1 MIIKMTIPSV
11 FFSIMAFIIVSTTS
25 FIVIHNKSK
34 VKHIDNKIAETN
46 NKLFES
52 EGKNIKKISNLV
64 NEINLGNQ
72 KRDFKQKKEKT
83 EQERINKK
91 HEAKQTNLDKRFNS
105 YKNIT
110 TANFMGMNNRI
121 TSENKRLKEDI
132 DIVDKKLS
140 RNATSNILR
149 YNDLSSKIS
158 ANDLKFTNF
167 RKNDYVSDMARLQAQ
182 INKNKDDNSDMY
194 RSITRDSNNLSK
206 LTIDTGLLL
215 DTKID
220 ETRTAL
226 NNFFKSP
233 DMVQTYSTKTYDN
246 FPDNFESWHD
256 YYYNFGDKNHFKS
269 FNEMINSVDESI
281 TKIQSNRLETISNL
295 DKITEI
301 NTYLQSN
308 IDKDNYA
315 AYMLDKYKFNPID
328 LSSIK
333 SNSDSIGVISSNI
346 SSLQTTLEQIGINDP
361 LTNDGTIS
369 LAQLNESIQSNQDS
383 IIAIDSKTNQFFQTD
398 NFNSYFDSRLSS
410 NNSLN
415 FISSNIDHST
425 IVSKINNDQN
435 IDLNVKDLSVE
446 NVMTVNDIVLND
458 VPQSMGEFVNSNY
471 PILRGLDDNIT
482 RLIPGDLSRDQTIDD
497 LYEFSL
503 DQTNINQQKLMS
515 MRSMSGVDNS
525 TYNDLSDK
533 SEFVRL
539 KPGANF
545 HLSRNTEQIGR
556 NRNNEYEYGGRI
568 YLDSLNDIGVI
579 NRNEA
584 TYKVE
589 YDDFKRP
596 SFAEFTDMNG
606 SNQPSS
612 IGHKLDDLYS
622 KIGDHE
628 SPISVHAR
636 IDDLVAASGVSKNA
650 VFTAL
655 HPSSSG
661 SAGKLAPNN
670 GAYVKDPWMM
680 GGTGLRIENL
690 YTGAYDTQ
698 LHCLTNGNYNTD
710 KNIECQSVDN
720 RLKSLELLG
729 DRNENTI
736 DSQIQSYMSTLSGI
750 GTDGIGSST
759 DNLEILNPQL
769 TTKTLKPDKLDLTDK
784 TGRNIIPNL
793 DSDDITLNTLDG
805 LKYKKTN
812 NTVASYSSTFLNKST
827 DQYVSAIANDASGYA
842 FTIENGVNITI
853 PKRSDNDIQ
862 SFVKNSTNS
871 TNNYDEY
878 EYTKVNETTGEK
890 IRVPKKYVQT
900 IEHDSAAG
908 TLTINSIDNLT
919 SSTTTTPTTIDTYPG
934 IAKVKTDLGMTNNEI
949 KIGDDCLKLSG
960 AGGAKTLKFCEEC
973 DADSCTVLWDHRQ
986 APPPTS

>member
-1 MIIKMTIPSV
+1 MTIPSV

-34 VKHIDNKIAETN
+34 VKHIDNKISETN

-72 KRDFKQKKEKT
+72 KRDFKQKKDKN

-167 RKNDYVSDMARLQAQ
+167 RKNDYVSDMEKLQRQ
-182 INKNKDDNSDMY
+182 IDANKDANSGLIN
-194 RSITRDSNNLSK
+194 SITRDSNNLSK

-220 ETRTAL
+220 ETRTEL

-233 DMVQTYSTKTYDN
+233 DMVQTYSNYD
-246 FPDNFESWHD
+246 DFESWHD
-256 YYYNFGDKNHFKS
+256 NYYNFGDKNHFSS
-269 FNEMINSVDESI
+269 FNQMIDSVDESI
-281 TKIQSNRLETISNL
+281 TNIQSNRLETISNL

-301 NTYLQSN
+301 NTYLQKN

-333 SNSDSIGVISSNI
+333 SNSDSIGAISRDI
-346 SSLQTTLEQIGINDP
+346 GTLQTTLEQIGINDP

-383 IIAIDSKTNQFFQTD
+383 IIAIDSKTNQLFQTT

-415 FISSNIDHST
+415 FISSNIEHNT
-425 IVSKINNDQN
+425 IVSKINNDSN

-458 VPQSMGEFVNSNY
+458 VPQSVGAFMNSNY

-482 RLIPGDLSRDQTIDD
+482 RLIPGDLSRDQTIYD
-497 LYEFSL
+497 LYDFRL
-503 DQTNINQQKLMS
+503 DPTDIKQQKLMS
-515 MRSMSGVDNS
+515 MRSMSGVDDG
-525 TYNDLSDK
+525 TYDDLVDK

-556 NRNNEYEYGGRI
+556 NNEIEYGGRI
-568 YLDSLNDIGVI
+568 YLDSLYDIGKI
-579 NRNEA
+579 KRNDLTEE
-584 TYKVE
+584 VE
-589 YDDFKRP
+589 YDIFKRP
-596 SFAEFTDMNG
+596 LFAEFTDMNG
-606 SNQPSS
+606 SNQNDS

-628 SPISVHAR
+628 SPISVHGR

-661 SAGKLAPNN
+661 SSSKLAQN
-670 GAYVKDPWMM
+670 GAYVREPWMT

-690 YTGAYDTQ
+690 YTGAYDNQ
-698 LHCLTNGNYNTD
+698 QKCLNDNGDYNENED
-710 KNIECQSVDN
+710 LKCLSVDK
-720 RLKSLELLG
+720 RLASLERLR
-729 DRNENTI
+729 DMNNDTINE
-736 DSQIQSYMSTLSGI
+736 QISSYMSTLAGI
-750 GTDGIGSST
+750 GASDGIGDESQ
-759 DNLEILNPQL
+759 NLEIRNANLI
-769 TTKTLKPDKLDLTDK
+769 TKTLKPDKLDLTDK
-784 TGRNIIPNL
+784 TGRNIIPKL

-805 LKYKKTN
+805 LKYKQTD
-812 NTVASYSSTFLNKST
+812 NTVASYSSSFLKKNT
-827 DQYVSAIANDASGYA
+827 DPYVSNIALDTSGSGFA
-842 FTIENGVNITI
+842 VSIQNGTDITI

-862 SFVKNSTNS
+862 SFVKSSTNDY
-871 TNNYDEY
+871 YDEY
-878 EYTKVNETTGEK
+878 EYTKINETTGQT
-890 IRVPKKYVQT
+890 IRVPKTYVQT
-900 IEHDSAAG
+900 IEHDDA
-908 TLTINSIDNLT
+908 TNILTINSIDDLT
-919 SSTTTTPTTIDTYPG
+919 SSITTNPTTINTYPG
-934 IAKVKTDLGMTNNEI
+934 IAQVKSDLGMTNNRI

-960 AGGAKTLKFCEEC
+960 PGGSKTLKFCEDC
-973 DADSCTVLWDHRQ
+973 QDDACIELWDHRQ